1 MSNIHYPRPE
11 ISLIEKSVDPFGVSM
26 FIGGSVGASNLE
38 LLKKNDITTVVN
50 CAVNCDFNI
59 VPEIEG
65 NTDTGHVT
73 SGHGAYRYYKIGMV
87 DGHGNPATMMLAAY
101 YLLRSAMLQ
110 ELPDRPTYPHR
121 THGNILVNCRGGR
134 SRSVSLVSLF
144 LHKNMPDTYPTIDAA
159 IEHVRI
165 ARKLHPDEWDSAP
178 KTVMIDAVR
187 QASSWIDLIGHDMP
201 ARN

>member
-1 MSNIHYPRPE
+1 
-11 ISLIEKSVDPFGVSM
+11 
-26 FIGGSVGASNLE
+26 
-38 LLKKNDITTVVN
+38 
-50 CAVNCDFNI
+50 
-59 VPEIEG
+59 
-65 NTDTGHVT
+65 
-73 SGHGAYRYYKIGMV
+73 MV